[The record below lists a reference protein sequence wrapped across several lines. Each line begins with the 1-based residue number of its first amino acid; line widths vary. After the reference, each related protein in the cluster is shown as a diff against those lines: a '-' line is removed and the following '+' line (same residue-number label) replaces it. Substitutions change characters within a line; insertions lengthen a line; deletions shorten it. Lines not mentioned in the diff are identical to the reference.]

1 MPETPTSKPKL
12 ELQLLGVGSVRLD
25 GQELKFATRK
35 LLALVTYLVL
45 EGETPRSKLADLF
58 WSDNFDDDAR
68 RNLRRELHR
77 LRELGLRDRLLA
89 TDTTVCLLEPFWLD
103 VKDFE
108 ALVKEGKLEA
118 ALELYHGELLEGL
131 KLEGALGFEKWL
143 ETRREALTRMRHHAM
158 LELAERL
165 ETKGDWRE
173 ALKLHQQLLLEDP
186 LFERQHREVMR
197 LQYLLGERE
206 VALLQFERCK
216 QTLLSELGL
225 EPLPETVALAERI
238 RVSQTLKSEVEVQ
251 VFKSNNLHVPL
262 VGRETMLANL
272 VSNRAPM
279 LLILGEP
286 GVGKTRL
293 LEEFAPNSLR
303 LRFREISSQIPLYA
317 VAQALREAL
326 NDPELQLLLLELEP
340 VWQHEIARLVPEF
353 AIGLAAKP
361 TSNTQERSRFLE
373 ALAQALE
380 CLCKDYLVLEDLHWA
395 DFASLEL
402 IAHVLQRGQKRY
414 QVLATARTEN
424 LEESTH
430 TVLQSL
436 ERDGL
441 LQRLQL
447 EPLSAPEAQEL
458 VRAMSGFSAPDFS
471 QRLFRA
477 SIGNPFFMLEM
488 IRDLFERHELEVQD
502 GVWVSQ
508 HHINDLEPRIPATVR
523 EAVLERVTRLGSA
536 TQRLLETAALTDNG
550 FLLEEVQPATALNE
564 WECLDGLE
572 RAVQANVLQRLEVG
586 YGFGHDLARQAL
598 ESTLGIERRRLIHG
612 KLAMSL
618 ELIQASPARIANHL
632 ELSGK
637 QLEAV
642 TWRVKAAQE
651 ATRVYAHHDAL
662 GQYERA
668 LENKPPLRTAFQIRS
683 ERISVLQTL
692 DDPTALT
699 KELEHLN
706 QLVLEIGDPDVL
718 VQTQLIEA
726 QVLQERGQFVQAL
739 QRSDLLLER
748 RDLKP
753 EQWVKATY
761 QGAAAALS
769 LARLEEADTRLEHGL
784 STEITPNWRGKF
796 LIARC
801 QIQARLGQLELA
813 ARLAVEALEA
823 FRLAGDVA
831 GEIEALQGAGL
842 VAMSQGDLEAAAQA
856 LQTALELARKIG
868 EMRFQRTML
877 MNLAAI
883 YLNLGKLEAVQ
894 QNLDAV
900 LTMPTETLDPILRCR
915 VHYYFGF
922 YYRLVGQL
930 GQALEHRLE
939 HRQLAQ
945 TLESPHEH
953 IIAGL
958 GVAVSLL
965 DCGDVTACIQV
976 LDELELI
983 AKEHDLKVP
992 ALELQLTRIEAE
1004 LLGQEAPK
1012 PDKIR
1017 TILQDQ
1023 ASIEPEMQVLG
1034 QILLARAYGQQD
1046 QAKEGLKE
1054 LNQSDIHPR
1063 LKIMHHSTRLTLLA
1077 ALKQPDKNMLKTTRA
1092 LIQQDTIAPLER
1104 FMLRRALLHW
1114 LEATAQIRAAQ
1125 QVRLEAREQL
1135 LELTATLE
1143 QHPNL
1148 RKSFLNQYRDLV

>member
-1 MPETPTSKPKL
+1 MPAKSVPTQKL
-12 ELQLLGVGSVRLD
+12 ELRLLGLGSVRLD
-25 GQELKFATRK
+25 GRELKFATRK

-89 TDTTVCLLEPFWLD
+89 TDTTIHLLEPFWLD
-103 VKDFE
+103 IHDFE
-108 ALVKEGKLEA
+108 MLVKAGKLEA
-118 ALELYHGELLEGL
+118 ALELCSGELLEGL
-131 KLEGALGFEKWL
+131 KLEGAIGFEKWL

-206 VALLQFERCK
+206 IALLQFERCK
-216 QTLLSELGL
+216 QTLRSELGL

-238 RVSQTLKSEVEVQ
+238 RVSQTLESGVEVQ
-251 VFKSNNLHVPL
+251 VLKSNNLHVPL
-262 VGRETMLANL
+262 VGRETMLASL
-272 VSNRAPM
+272 AANRAPM

-326 NDPELQLLLLELEP
+326 SDPELQLLLLELEP

-353 AIGLAAKP
+353 AIGAAKP
-361 TSNTQERSRFLE
+361 ASSHQERSRFLE
-373 ALAQALE
+373 ALAKALE
-380 CLCKDYLVLEDLHWA
+380 CLSPNYLVLEDLHWA

-402 IAHVLQRGQKRY
+402 MLHVLQRGQKRF

-430 TVLQSL
+430 AVLHSL

-447 EPLSAPEAQEL
+447 EPLSEAQVQEL
-458 VRAMSGFSAPDFS
+458 IRTMSGIAAPDFS
-471 QRLFRA
+471 RRLFRA

-488 IRDLFERHELEVQD
+488 IRDLFERQELEVEND
-502 GVWVSQ
+502 VWVSKHQ
-508 HHINDLEPRIPATVR
+508 NVNDLEPKIPATVR
-523 EAVLERVTRLGSA
+523 EAVLERVARLGHA
-536 TQRLLETAALTDNG
+536 AQRLLETAALTDNG
-550 FLLEEVQPATALNE
+550 FLLEEIQPATALNE

-572 RAVQANVLQRLEVG
+572 RAVTANVLQRLEVG

-598 ESTLGIERRRLIHG
+598 ESTLGPERRRLIHG
-612 KLAMSL
+612 KLAVSL
-618 ELIQASPARIANHL
+618 EQAQAAPSRIANHL
-632 ELSGK
+632 EQAGK
-637 QLEAV
+637 PLEAV
-642 TWRVKAAQE
+642 TWRVKAAQQ
-651 ATRVYAHHDAL
+651 ASRVYAHQQAL
-662 GQYERA
+662 EQYQRA
-668 LENKPPLRTAFQIRS
+668 LENKPSPETAFQIRA
-683 ERISVLQTL
+683 ERIDLLQTL
-692 DDPTALT
+692 DDPNSLT
-699 KELEHLN
+699 DELERLN
-706 QLVLEIGDPDVL
+706 QLVVQIGDPGVL
-718 VQTQLIEA
+718 VKAQLIEA
-726 QVLQERGQFVQAL
+726 QIHQERGQFLQAL
-739 QRSDLLLER
+739 QLSDLLLER
-748 RDLKP
+748 HDLEP
-753 EQWVKATY
+753 DQWIKATY
-761 QGAAAALS
+761 QAAVAALS
-769 LARLEEADTRLEHGL
+769 VGRLEEADTRLERGL
-784 STEITPNWRGKF
+784 ASEITPNWRGKF

-801 QIQARLGQLELA
+801 QIQARLGLLELA
-813 ARLAVEALEA
+813 ARLAVEALKA

-856 LQTALELARKIG
+856 VQTALELARKIG

-883 YLNLGKLEAVQ
+883 HLNLGHLEAVR

-930 GQALEHRLE
+930 GQALEHRFE
-939 HRQLAQ
+939 HRHLAQ
-945 TLESPHEH
+945 ILDSPHEH
-953 IIAGL
+953 IISGL

-965 DCGDVTACIQV
+965 DCGDVKACLQV

-983 AKEHDLKVP
+983 AKEQNLKTP

-1004 LLGQEAPK
+1004 LLTEHPPTPDAIRAIVNDHEA
-1012 PDKIR
+1012 
-1017 TILQDQ
+1017 
-1023 ASIEPEMQVLG
+1023 IEPEMEMLA
-1034 QILLARAYGQQD
+1034 QILLARAFGQHHQP
-1046 QAKEGLKE
+1046 KEGLAQ
-1054 LNQSDIHPR
+1054 LNFEDIQPR
-1063 LKIMHHSTRLTLLA
+1063 LKFMQQSAKLTLMS
-1077 ALKQPDKNMLKTTRA
+1077 ALQQPDKNILKTTRA
-1092 LIQQDTIAPLER
+1092 LLLKDTIAPLER
-1104 FMLRRALLHW
+1104 FMLRQALLKW
-1114 LEATAQIRAAQ
+1114 LEATAQTRTAQ
-1125 QVRLEAREQL
+1125 QVRLEVREQL
-1135 LELTATLE
+1135 LELAATLE
-1143 QHPNL
+1143 KHPELRTCFLKHYQNL
-1148 RKSFLNQYRDLV
+1148 L